1 MNDDDGE
8 KGELR
13 TLLEAYVRSKSV
25 TSLFELLDM
34 LDHRAMSAD
43 IIYVRRNLWTFKTLT
58 LPSCARVDKS
68 LPPVF
73 GRVFSNLRNLDLS
86 NNGLE
91 KIPIAI
97 VECAQLQE
105 LMLQRNCIQTVDVP
119 IGKLG
124 NLQSLDLSDNQ
135 ISVLPWNLAELHK
148 IENLNISRNLLFT
161 MLLQPD
167 VCERRLAFEKQAERM
182 KVSET
187 DWEEVEDPTKGSKVF
202 YNKKT
207 GHATNTKISVPCTE
221 PNEMDF
227 TNGIEWE
234 IQNMHGNHNEGFYNH
249 STRTLI
255 STVPDCLDKIGHLF
269 QLVTLRVPGNQLRR
283 LPEGIRKLSFLEEFD
298 ASENEITNLLPLEN
312 LPRLVKLNLSKN
324 RVTRVARLSSSL
336 QYLDISQNCLEIFP
350 ESIICMKAISYLD
363 LCFNNIKRVPYEL
376 GFLGVRSLNLTHN
389 PIMDPPFTCSLNQTE
404 KVLWE
409 CKQLSKQF
417 DMEGDPTVPL
427 HVSGI
432 ASQRSSL
439 LPYIEPRLLQMIDE
453 ASCSNDGLDLQN
465 MNICFVPLQVFHTP
479 TIQRI
484 DLSKNPLVNLG
495 KCWAEPMNHL
505 RQVVLRSCKLYELS
519 QSIQNVMYLEHLC
532 LEGNKL
538 TVLPNEVTSLRHLRC
553 LDVSYN
559 RLTVLPHDI
568 GNLTKLVK
576 LIANSN
582 RLKDLPASVRGCKEL
597 ELISASHNVL
607 AQINECLPSLK
618 SLREL
623 NLDRN
628 AITEIPS
635 ELGGL
640 YLNKLSLAF
649 NQIDDL
655 YENCL
660 CPTL

>member
-8 KGELR
+8 RGQLR
-13 TLLEAYVRSKSV
+13 TLLEAYVSSKSF
-25 TSLFELLDM
+25 TSLFELLDK
-34 LDHRAMSAD
+34 LDHRATSANN
-43 IIYVRRNLWTFKTLT
+43 ILYVRRNLWTIKTLT
-58 LPSCARVDKS
+58 LPSCVRVDQS
-68 LPPVF
+68 LPLVF

-105 LMLQRNCIQTVDVP
+105 LMLQRNCIQTVDAQ
-119 IGKLG
+119 IEKLD
-124 NLQSLDLSDNQ
+124 NLQFLDLSDNE
-135 ISVLPWNLAELHK
+135 INVLPLNLAVLHK
-148 IENLNISRNLLFT
+148 IENLNMSRNQLFT
-161 MLLQPD
+161 ILLQPD
-167 VCERRLAFEKQAERM
+167 CCERRLAFENHSERM
-182 KVSET
+182 KASET
-187 DWEEVEDPTKGSKVF
+187 DWEEVEDPMTGSKVF

-207 GHATNTKISVPCTE
+207 GHATNTQPISTPCAE
-221 PNEMDF
+221 PNEMVF
-227 TNGIEWE
+227 RNGIEWE
-234 IQNMHGNHNEGFYNH
+234 IQNMHGNEGFYNH
-249 STRTLI
+249 STHTLT
-255 STVPDCLDKIGHLF
+255 STVPDCLDKIGDLF

-283 LPEGIRKLSFLEEFD
+283 LPEGISKLFFLVELD

-324 RVTRVARLSSSL
+324 RVTHVAKLSSSL
-336 QYLDISQNCLEIFP
+336 QYLDVSHNCLGIFP
-350 ESIICMKAISYLD
+350 ATILCMKALSYLD
-363 LCFNNIKRVPYEL
+363 LCFNNMKRVPYEL
-376 GFLGVRSLNLTHN
+376 GFLGIKSLNLTHN
-389 PIMDPPFTCSLNQTE
+389 PITDPPFTCSLNQTE

-409 CKQLSKQF
+409 CKQLSRQF
-417 DMEGDPTVPL
+417 DMEGDPTVL
-427 HVSGI
+427 VHVSGI

-439 LPYIEPRLLQMIDE
+439 LPDIEPRLLQMIDE
-453 ASCSNDGLDLQN
+453 AACSNDGLDLQN
-465 MNICFVPLQVFHTP
+465 MNVCFVPLQVFHTP
-479 TIQRI
+479 SIQRI
-484 DLSKNPLVNLG
+484 DLSHNPLVNLG
-495 KCWAEPMNHL
+495 TCWAQPMNHL

-519 QSIQNVMYLEHLC
+519 QSIQNCMNLEHLC

-538 TVLPNEVTSLRHLRC
+538 TVLPNEVTSLSHLRS

-559 RLTVLPHDI
+559 HLTMLPHDI

-576 LIANSN
+576 LIAKSN

-597 ELISASHNVL
+597 EVISASHNVL
-607 AQINECLPSLK
+607 ARINECLSGLK

-635 ELGGL
+635 EMGGL

-655 YENCL
+655 CGRCL